1 MTPENPRGGTLL
13 GHPPGDTCTKKKQIL
28 GRAGCF
34 WGVFL
39 GGVTLGCHLGG
50 VTLGVSP
57 DDDRQNQSRSGNQVD
72 ERSQINAKRTPCGSV
87 YAVLKVRTMSMKNTK
102 SAEDDSS
109 DHGRTT
115 RCYTALLMQRK
126 NLVILR

>member
-57 DDDRQNQSRSGNQVD
+57 DDDRQNQSRNGNQVD
-72 ERSQINAKRTPCGSV
+72 ERSQINAKQHNQTYKHHTRPNNYFKRAGPIDQI
-87 YAVLKVRTMSMKNTK
+87 NTRNDND
-102 SAEDDSS
+102 ET
-109 DHGRTT
+109 GG
-115 RCYTALLMQRK
+115 
-126 NLVILR
+126 